1 MNRKVLVLNYDFSPL
16 TICSVQRAFLLV
28 YLRKAELL
36 SAVKG
41 TVLRSVTEV
50 FQVPAVIRIS
60 RYVRVPYK
68 GVMLTR
74 QNVFR
79 RDSFACQYCGSP
91 KDLTLDHV
99 IPRSKN
105 GKSTWSN
112 LVTACKSCNSRKG
125 DRLPEQV
132 GFRLKKKPAKP
143 SYLMFLKDQAG
154 NTYDEWHP
162 YLKTG

>member
-16 TICSVQRAFLLV
+16 TICSVQRAFVLV

-36 SAVKG
+36 SAVKDSA
-41 TVLRSVTEV
+41 LRSVNEV
-50 FQVPAVIRIS
+50 FQMPAVIRIG
-60 RYVRVPYK
+60 RYVSVPYK

-79 RDSFACQYCGSP
+79 RDSYACQYCGSA
-91 KDLTLDHV
+91 KDLTIDHV

-112 LVTACKSCNSRKG
+112 LVTACKRCNSRKG
-125 DRLPEQV
+125 DRSPEQV
-132 GFRLKKKPAKP
+132 GFRLKTKPVKP
-143 SYLMFLKDQAG
+143 SYLMYLKDQAG
-154 NTYDEWHP
+154 SIYDEWQP
-162 YLKTG
+162 FLKTG